1 MKIDAFK
8 MERLQST
15 WENVVEF
22 NLSESGVHPLSL
34 RELVSAEELEEILR
48 IRLGYSQTNGTPEL
62 RDEIRKLYP
71 GAVPEQIL
79 VTAGSSEAN
88 FLLMWSNI
96 EPGDDV
102 VFQMP
107 NYMQMWGLLRG
118 FGARVK
124 PFFLRE
130 SLGWQ
135 PDLDEL
141 KKVVTGKTKMIIV
154 TNPNNPTGA
163 VLSRKA
169 MDKIVELAATANAWI
184 LSDEVY
190 QGAEREG
197 PTSPSFWGKYDKT
210 IVVGGLSKSYGLAG
224 VRVGWILGPEA
235 LIRKTWPYHDYTTIS
250 PSILSARLAKVA
262 LKPPIRE
269 KIIKRTRWIIQTN
282 FPVLESWLNR
292 QKGLFKF
299 IPPKVGAICFAR
311 YRLNINST
319 KLVDKLIRD
328 KSVLVIP
335 GDHFRMDHYLRLGFG
350 SEKKYLEKALG
361 RVDETMAEVRR
372 EERRL
377 KPAASR

>member
-1 MKIDAFK
+1 MKIDVFK

-15 WENVVEF
+15 WENAVEF

-96 EPGDDV
+96 EPGDEV

-141 KKVVTGKTKMIIV
+141 KKVVTGKTKMIIA

-235 LIRKTWPYHDYTTIS
+235 LIRKTRPYHDYTTIS
-250 PSILSARLAKVA
+250 PSILSDRLARVA

-269 KIIKRTRWIIQTN
+269 KIIKRTRRIIQTN

-292 QKGLFKF
+292 QKGLFMF
-299 IPPKVGAICFAR
+299 TPPKAGAICFAR

-361 RVDETMAEVRR
+361 RVEETMAEVRR
-372 EERRL
+372 EEQR
-377 KPAASR
+377 